1 MKSHKHTSSNTGTR
15 NQQIEVGQGLII
27 NKNQKEYKSFLT
39 PKYQKIVKKMNK
51 KLPYLIIEGKK

>member
-1 MKSHKHTSSNTGTR
+1 MMKSHKHTSSNTGTR

-39 PKYQKIVKKMNK
+39 PKY
-51 KLPYLIIEGKK
+51 